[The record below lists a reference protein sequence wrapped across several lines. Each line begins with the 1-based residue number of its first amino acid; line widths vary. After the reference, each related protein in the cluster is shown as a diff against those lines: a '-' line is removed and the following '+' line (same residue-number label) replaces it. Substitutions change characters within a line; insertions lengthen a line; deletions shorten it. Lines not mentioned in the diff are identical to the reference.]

1 MIDVLKSLF
10 RPSPAAPEIAPEL
23 AVAVLLVEAA
33 RADGHYND
41 ADRHAVDALLA
52 EMFDLPAPAATLRA
66 QAEAAQQ
73 GAADL
78 VRFTRVVKTGLE
90 HDQRIALIEALW
102 RVVLVDHHRDPH
114 EDALLRHL
122 APLLGLDDRESAEAR
137 LRVQA
142 RAGQG
147 QQDQGQTGQ
156 G

>member
-10 RPSPAAPEIAPEL
+10 RPSPAAREVAPEL

-33 RADGHYND
+33 RADGAYGD

-52 EMFDLPAPAATLRA
+52 EMFDLTAPASLRL
-66 QAEAAQQ
+66 QAEAAQEE
-73 GAADL
+73 AADL

-90 HDQRIALIEALW
+90 HEQRVALIEALW

-122 APLLGLDDRESAEAR
+122 APLLGLDDRESARAR
-137 LRVQA
+137 QRVQA
-142 RAGQG
+142 QIEQG
-147 QQDQGQTGQ
+147 QA
-156 G
+156 

>member
-10 RPSPAAPEIAPEL
+10 RPAPAAPEIAPEL

-52 EMFDLPAPAATLRA
+52 EMFDLPAPEALRQ

-122 APLLGLDDRESAEAR
+122 APLLGLDDRDSAQAR
-137 LRVQA
+137 QRVQA
-142 RAGQG
+142 RAGLG
-147 QQDQGQTGQ
+147 
-156 G
+156 